1 MGNAAMCV
9 IGLLWLFGTGLF
21 VPWIFGRRTEHDKL
35 PTRFEHMRA
44 TSVYRSIE
52 SVPRA
57 HRLVQ
62 Q

>member
-1 MGNAAMCV
+1 VGNAAMSV

-21 VPWIFGRRTEHDKL
+21 VPLLLGRRDSQDKR
-35 PTRFEHMRA
+35 PTQFEHMRA
-44 TSVYRSIE
+44 TSVYRPIE